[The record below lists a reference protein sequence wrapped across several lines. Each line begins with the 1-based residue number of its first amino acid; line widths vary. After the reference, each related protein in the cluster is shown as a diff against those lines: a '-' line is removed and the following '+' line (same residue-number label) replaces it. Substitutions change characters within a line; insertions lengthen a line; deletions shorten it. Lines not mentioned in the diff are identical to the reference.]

1 MKVINESS
9 NFVQMTEKSN
19 LKLDACNSKV
29 SYIIN
34 YKSNEDF
41 KPKTK

>member
-19 LKLDACNSKV
+19 LKLMLVIVKV
-29 SYIIN
+29 A
-34 YKSNEDF
+34 K
-41 KPKTK
+41 